1 MRKIQF
7 RAWDGHRMRGI
18 GKNDWFSLRSDG
30 MFSFG
35 QQDDPDVSVM
45 QFTGLRDKSG
55 VEIYEGDI
63 VKIADEA
70 SEVEWIGSG
79 FKVMRRHV
87 IRDETRRSHM
97 ILDVLNLAE
106 AEVIGNK
113 FENPKLMTETTL
125 STTLGRR

>member
-1 MRKIQF
+1 
-7 RAWDGHRMRGI
+7 MRGI
-18 GKNDWFSLRSDG
+18 GKYDWFSLRSDG

-63 VKIADEA
+63 LKIADEA

-113 FENPKLMTETTL
+113 FENPELMTETTPRSL
-125 STTLGRR
+125 A

>member
-7 RAWDGHRMRGI
+7 RAWDGHRIRGT

-30 MFSFG
+30 IFSFG

-63 VKIADEA
+63 LKIADEA

-79 FKVMRRHV
+79 FKVMRKHV

-97 ILDVLNLAE
+97 ILDVLNLAD
-106 AEVIGNK
+106 AEVLGNK
-113 FENPKLMTETTL
+113 FENPELMTETTTRN
-125 STTLGRR
+125 SA